1 MTIPVHWTQP
11 AFHPAYARLVC
22 MTLRKR
28 GVDVPRL
35 LAGTGLSWN
44 QLLDASRGLSFV
56 QMRSLIHAAIALSG
70 SPVIGME
77 VGAALPLS
85 AHGQVGFAAMASRD
99 VEQALEVIVRYARLR
114 SSALEWRLLRSE
126 HDGRVQVRERFDL
139 DDVRIPIL
147 EATTVLLVQILEAL
161 VGYPLE
167 QVEFRLPYPAA
178 PWHAAYASR
187 FSGNIVFDAACLEI
201 RFPGALLA
209 APCLTADPLAYAA
222 ARRDC
227 EEALAQLAL
236 EGDLLQQVRARLQ
249 GTEGDYPGCEQMAAE
264 LHMSARTLMR
274 RLKQRG
280 TSYQEL
286 LDEVRKERAQWFLLH
301 TGYPVEAI
309 AERLGYLDTS
319 NFGRTFRRWF
329 GMSPKEFRATAQG
342 GTGPERPQA

>member
-1 MTIPVHWTQP
+1 MSIPAHWTQP

-35 LAGTGLSWN
+35 LAGTGLSWA
-44 QLLDASRGLSFV
+44 QLIDASRGLNFI

-70 SPVIGME
+70 SPLIGME

-99 VEQALEVIVRYARLR
+99 VEQALDVIVRYARLR
-114 SSALEWRLLRSE
+114 SSALEWRMLRGE
-126 HDGRVQVRERFDL
+126 HGCRVQVRECFDL

-147 EATTVLLVQILEAL
+147 EATTMLLVQILEAL
-161 VGYPLE
+161 VGDAPE
-167 QVEFRLPYPAA
+167 QMEFRLPYPAA
-178 PWHAAYASR
+178 PWHAAYATR
-187 FSGNIVFDAACLEI
+187 FSGNIVFEAPCLEI
-201 RFPGALLA
+201 RLPGALLA

-227 EEALAQLAL
+227 EEALAQLVL

-249 GTEGDYPGCEQMAAE
+249 GRDGEYPGCAEMAAE

-274 RLKQRG
+274 RLKRRG

-286 LDEVRKERAQWFLLH
+286 LDDVRKERAQWFLRH
-301 TGYPVEAI
+301 TSYPVEAI

-329 GMSPKEFRATAQG
+329 GMSPKEFRMASQG
-342 GTGPERPQA
+342 PAPSGTPQA